1 MATSHPDHW
10 DVYDPNCPSRAVLDL
25 VARRWTVLIIGALS
39 GGPQRFGHLQ
49 RTVGGVSAKV
59 LSQVLRE
66 LARDGLV
73 TRTLYPEI
81 PPRTEYALTALG
93 QALVVPLA
101 ALRDWAQANIEAII
115 EIRASRDG

>member
-1 MATSHPDHW
+1 METSHPDHW

-49 RTVGGVSAKV
+49 RTVGGISAKV

-81 PPRTEYALTALG
+81 PPRTEYALTELG

-101 ALRDWAQANIEAII
+101 ALRDWAEANIEAII

>member
-1 MATSHPDHW
+1 METSHPDHW

-25 VARRWTVLIIGALS
+25 VTRRWTVLIIGTLS

-49 RTVGGVSAKV
+49 RTVGGISAKV

-81 PPRTEYALTALG
+81 PPRTEYALTELG

-101 ALRDWAQANIEAII
+101 ALRDWAEANIEAII
-115 EIRASRDG
+115 ETRASRDG